1 MGRLIYDIIKG
12 EQREM
17 GRYPHM
23 NLTVE
28 SKEFQQVLHNLRLEN
43 MSLSTELQEI
53 VIRLV
58 NRNETI
64 TPELIKRIVENGKV

>member
-1 MGRLIYDIIKG
+1 
-12 EQREM
+12 
-17 GRYPHM
+17 M